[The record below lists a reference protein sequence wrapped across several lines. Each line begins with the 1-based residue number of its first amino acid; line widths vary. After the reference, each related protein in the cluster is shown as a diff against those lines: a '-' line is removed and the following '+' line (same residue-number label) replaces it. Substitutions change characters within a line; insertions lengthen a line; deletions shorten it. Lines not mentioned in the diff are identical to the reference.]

1 MKYIYHMFASNIQY
15 VLNDIK
21 LEIVKPHVTNYMTC
35 SIIPSSFKEFDTQ
48 EYGVKHFLGYLINNI
63 IKLFFWSIQFVLLI
77 RSYIEHTV
85 DLNEWNSFLD
95 GGELNLN
102 LYVLSGCNLWCHR
115 CSIISQEVLSNTEL
129 HFRLI
134 IRVLERMEENQ
145 N

>member
-35 SIIPSSFKEFDTQ
+35 SIIPSSFKEF
-48 EYGVKHFLGYLINNI
+48 GVKHFLGYLINNI